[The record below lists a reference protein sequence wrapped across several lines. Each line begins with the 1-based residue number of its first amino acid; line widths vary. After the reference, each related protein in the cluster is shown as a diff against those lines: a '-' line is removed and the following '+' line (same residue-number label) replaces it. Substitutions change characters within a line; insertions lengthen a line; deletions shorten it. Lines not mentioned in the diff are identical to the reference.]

1 MRWDRRA
8 GTSLALTRFADDRA
22 LRRRHRVVDTI
33 VAARPTFTRPAC
45 SARSASAFTPAGQ
58 RAWWSSVRCQ
68 AIANAKQAF
77 AGLVG
82 KDVNAC
88 AIVAKEGDAGDLDR
102 IFASHPRIHT
112 AEGCFYR
119 DVLREACPVPASV
132 IAPATLDPS
141 RLGKLAP
148 PPWGRDQKLATLAAL
163 KVMRR

>member
-1 MRWDRRA
+1 MQRA
-8 GTSLALTRFADDRA
+8 IGISVHTGWAACVVVGGSLPNPA
-22 LRRRHRVVDTI
+22 I
-33 VAARPTFTRPAC
+33 VANEIIDLLDD
-45 SARSASAFTPAGQ
+45 SQ
-58 RAWWSSVRCQ
+58 RFCFHLAAEMKRDAAEDWLASVRSQ